1 MSVDYTHDYSDHA
14 LIDCKPKYSK
24 IYKLEEIEASDVHR
38 GDLIVLKTPC
48 NQYRIYVALDDA
60 DEDNTLHLTRYSEIE
75 FAKFDGSERSGSVVL
90 SSSDPCGYTYDDDT
104 SSSSSSGGNMNNGG
118 YCGC

>member
-1 MSVDYTHDYSDHA
+1 MSVDYTIDYSNHLLTDS
-14 LIDCKPKYSK
+14 KPKYSK

-38 GDLIVLKTPC
+38 GNLVVLKTPC

-60 DEDNTLHLTRYSEIE
+60 GEDNTLHLTRYSEIE
-75 FAKFDGSERSGSVVL
+75 FAKFDGSDRSNSVVL
-90 SSSDPCGYTYDDDT
+90 SSSDPCGYTYDNNT
-104 SSSSSSGGNMNNGG
+104 SSSSGGNMNNGG